1 MELKDVLKTSID
13 SEEEKMEKQIEVIV
27 NSELQVFNEE
37 KFKEYAE
44 NPKFK
49 LKEQED
55 GKFVLLEKMEG

>member
-1 MELKDVLKTSID
+1 
-13 SEEEKMEKQIEVIV
+13 MEKQIEVIV
-27 NSELQVFNEE
+27 NSELQIFNEE
-37 KFKEYAE
+37 KFKEYTE